1 MSLLS
6 KNDFEVF
13 ELPPSF
19 DLDADNL
26 IQRYRALQSAVHPDR
41 FATGSDVE
49 RRMAVQLTAR
59 VNEAYQVLLS
69 PLKRIRCLLELA
81 GVDVSAETATMDM
94 DFLEQQIELRE
105 QLSDI
110 VDLTGLNAF
119 TQLLLKYIADVIDE
133 SRQQYQSGEYT
144 ALHGLYNKLQ
154 FLYRLREE
162 ATRLEETLE

>member
-19 DLDADNL
+19 DLDEDNL
-26 IQRYRALQSAVHPDR
+26 AQRYHALQSAVHPDR

-49 RRMAVQLTAR
+49 RRIAVQLTAR
-59 VNEAYQVLLS
+59 INEAYQILLS
-69 PLKRIRCLLELA
+69 PLSRIRCLLEIA
-81 GVDVSAETATMDM
+81 GVDISAETASMDM
-94 DFLEQQIELRE
+94 AFLEQQIELRE
-105 QLSDI
+105 QLSEI
-110 VDLTGLNAF
+110 IDLQGLRVF
-119 TQLLLKYIADVIDE
+119 TQLLLGYIADVTDE
-133 SRQQYQSGEYT
+133 SRVQYQAGEYA